1 MSSSAEYWVGPTI
14 GEGAFGHVV
23 YGVHKATERK
33 VAIKVMEFP
42 RTSHSIK
49 ELRRHH
55 QNQIKQKTAMILNER
70 KILSLP
76 ELKASRWI
84 VDLWAAFCDPE
95 SSASRCVYLVL
106 ELATGGDLAGL
117 IQRGLES
124 PGHHSWLRSS
134 VPHYG
139 RQLLEAVDF
148 LHSRGILH
156 CDLKPE
162 NVLLDASTG
171 RIRLAD
177 FGCSIDTREPRSSF
191 LHGTARYASPEV
203 LRAVPPSALT
213 FAVDHWSVGCVL
225 HAMMHGKSP
234 FDRGSEALTVRATL
248 EYAADGESDGK
259 QARNGT
265 TGGVTDPTARDA
277 GDEAEAHRSVL
288 KKDDNCGIERNR
300 ITNSTS
306 TASPIETGVENP
318 EFDDYDRLQLLS
330 QSLLAVVPSD
340 RISAWESCAL
350 PFLARKPLD
359 DDGNLA
365 QTDSDFSLGNESR
378 SSVPVSGTKNILL
391 PVPNWQEEVDNT
403 ALRDGSLGW
412 SVFQL

>member
-1 MSSSAEYWVGPTI
+1 MSSAAEYWVGPTI
-14 GEGAFGHVV
+14 GEGSFGHVV
-23 YGVHKATERK
+23 YGVHKATKRK

-42 RTSHSIK
+42 STSRAMK
-49 ELRRHH
+49 EQRRHH
-55 QNQIKQKTAMILNER
+55 QNRTKQKIAMILNER

-76 ELKASRWI
+76 ELKASGWI

-117 IQRGLES
+117 IQRGLSS
-124 PGHHSWLRSS
+124 PEHHSWLRSS

-162 NVLLDASTG
+162 NVLLEASTG

-177 FGCSIDTREPRSSF
+177 FGCSIDTGEPRSSF
-191 LHGTARYASPEV
+191 LRGTARYASPEV

-234 FDRGSEALTVRATL
+234 FDRGSEALTVRAIL
-248 EYAADGESDGK
+248 EYAADGESGRENG
-259 QARNGT
+259 RNDTAGD
-265 TGGVTDPTARDA
+265 VIDPTARVVSE
-277 GDEAEAHRSVL
+277 EAESERNL
-288 KKDDNCGIERNR
+288 QRMDEDRGIERN
-300 ITNSTS
+300 IINSKN
-306 TASPIETGVENP
+306 TASTIERSVKNP
-318 EFDDYDRLQLLS
+318 VPDERDRLQLLS
-330 QSLLAVVPSD
+330 QSLLAVVASD
-340 RISAWESCAL
+340 RISAWKANAL
-350 PFLARKPLD
+350 PFLARETPD
-359 DDGNLA
+359 DDGNRA
-365 QTDSDFSLGNESR
+365 HTISDLPLGKGSH

-391 PVPNWQEEVDNT
+391 PVPEWQEEVAEA

-412 SVFQL
+412 CAFQL